1 VPRAVSGTHIHIMYD
16 MHPCGAQPAQGWLG
30 ALRTL
35 RRARRKLRRGSRTKT
50 IRVFQSFCGRGGPF
64 TRQIYSRQTQQGLTT
79 TKKTMSR
86 PPGRAA
92 AGLLISLVTLTTAQQ
107 TPSPS
112 SLPNQYSPDKRIPQF
127 IDLGLTAACGVLM
140 LILLSLVT
148 RPASA
153 IHRRLD
159 GIAVGRGRGRRRRR
173 GGGRGHGLR
182 RGRPLGR
189 ARLQRAGARS

>member
-1 VPRAVSGTHIHIMYD
+1 
-16 MHPCGAQPAQGWLG
+16 
-30 ALRTL
+30 
-35 RRARRKLRRGSRTKT
+35 
-50 IRVFQSFCGRGGPF
+50 
-64 TRQIYSRQTQQGLTT
+64 
-79 TKKTMSR
+79 MSR
-86 PPGRAA
+86 PPGRA

-153 IHRRLD
+153 VPSLT
-159 GIAVGRGRGRRRRR
+159 
-173 GGGRGHGLR
+173 
-182 RGRPLGR
+182 
-189 ARLQRAGARS
+189 

>member
-1 VPRAVSGTHIHIMYD
+1 
-16 MHPCGAQPAQGWLG
+16 
-30 ALRTL
+30 
-35 RRARRKLRRGSRTKT
+35 
-50 IRVFQSFCGRGGPF
+50 
-64 TRQIYSRQTQQGLTT
+64 
-79 TKKTMSR
+79 MSR
-86 PPGRAA
+86 PAGRAA
-92 AGLLISLVTLTTAQQ
+92 GLLLISLVTLTTAQQ

-159 GIAVGRGRGRRRRR
+159 AIAATPSRAP
-173 GGGRGHGLR
+173 LR
-182 RGRPLGR
+182 RGVSRPR
-189 ARLQRAGARS
+189 V

>member
-1 VPRAVSGTHIHIMYD
+1 
-16 MHPCGAQPAQGWLG
+16 
-30 ALRTL
+30 
-35 RRARRKLRRGSRTKT
+35 
-50 IRVFQSFCGRGGPF
+50 
-64 TRQIYSRQTQQGLTT
+64 
-79 TKKTMSR
+79 MSR

-92 AGLLISLVTLTTAQQ
+92 AGLLLISWVTLVTAQAPAP
-107 TPSPS
+107 T

-159 GIAVGRGRGRRRRR
+159 AIAATPSRAP
-173 GGGRGHGLR
+173 LR
-182 RGRPLGR
+182 RGVSRPR
-189 ARLQRAGARS
+189 V